1 MFDTVRVCYSYVVRG
16 RFVYSIFGLTRIP
29 PNFKI
34 KIMYNSVI
42 MTTTDWAQFILAL
55 VSIGVIVVGS
65 IRWYINVQVKPI
77 AEAVEDIRKETK
89 TNGGTSMRD
98 EIKQIKIEQENA
110 RDKRKATSDKLD
122 HMYDILLE
130 YVSKNSK

>member
-1 MFDTVRVCYSYVVRG
+1 VFDIVRHLMPYVVSG

-42 MTTTDWAQFILAL
+42 MTTTDWAQFILSL
-55 VSIGVIVVGS
+55 LSIGAIVVSS
-65 IRWYINVQVKPI
+65 IRWYIKVQVKPI
-77 AEAVEDIRKETK
+77 AEAVE
-89 TNGGTSMRD
+89 
-98 EIKQIKIEQENA
+98 
-110 RDKRKATSDKLD
+110 DKRKATSDKLD